1 LSVTF
6 CVYRYL
12 YFTHKSVFYHCG
24 SKPRFFRGSFLFI
37 IIIME
42 NKHKYNSIEY
52 DIQQLTSSDK
62 EYAATYLNETDETR
76 ETAIA
81 EVRCWIDDEMHI
93 QIDDFLILRFLRVC
107 KFNLEK
113 TKARIRNYYKLR
125 SDLPE
130 WFSNTDPFQPE
141 LQELINM
148 GLYLPLRKPDSQG
161 RFVVIARSTL
171 HNPRIHKL
179 SDIIK
184 VGVMVVELA
193 MRNRAIATS
202 ASVYGFTMIND
213 TINPTIQQF
222 LQFGPSI
229 LKKIAHTWQN
239 CYPIRFQMI
248 NVINAPMFIDISF
261 KIFKSFLSEKMSKR
275 IHIYSH
281 MMPSCFEDIPA
292 NILPVDYGGTD
303 GTIQE
308 LTEYWK
314 KLIEENRD
322 WFISNSN
329 N

>member
-1 LSVTF
+1 
-6 CVYRYL
+6 
-12 YFTHKSVFYHCG
+12 
-24 SKPRFFRGSFLFI
+24 
-37 IIIME
+37 ME

-93 QIDDFLILRFLRVC
+93 QIGKKNVNI
-107 KFNLEK
+107 NLFRMISE
-113 TKARIRNYYKLR
+113 I
-125 SDLPE
+125 
-130 WFSNTDPFQPE
+130 NTLFVFR
-141 LQELINM
+141 
-148 GLYLPLRKPDSQG
+148 LYLPLRKPDSQG
-161 RFVVIARSTL
+161 RCVVIARSTL

-202 ASVYGFTMIND
+202 ASVYGITMIND
-213 TINPTIQQF
+213 TNNPTIQQF
-222 LQFGPSI
+222 LQCGPSI
-229 LKKIAHTWQN
+229 LKKIAYTWQN
-239 CYPIRFQMI
+239 CYPIRFHL
-248 NVINAPMFIDISF
+248 NVINAPMFLDISF

-275 IHIYSH
+275 INMYSH
-281 MMPSCFEDIPA
+281 MMPSCFKDIPA
-292 NILPVDYGGTD
+292 NILPVEYGGTD

-322 WFISNSN
+322 WFVSNKDN
-329 N
+329 